1 MKRHQT
7 CLFFMAAA
15 AVFTACGTEPSPGPS
30 GLGDELGWI
39 EGSIDPDRGVVV
51 YRTSPIVAGLEDAPW
66 REQALTA
73 VTEDRNGS
81 AGTAAAANSIEFT
94 VECNGS
100 PTCADGF
107 IRPGAV
113 VNGCGAGVNSFE
125 LDVTVRSFF
134 TAGLSSAY
142 VEFIE
147 LNNVGVDGRAN
158 TNDAFEGADV
168 TPCNAD
174 PTPRNLTVGGAPV
187 NGTRGLYRYG
197 QLIANPTAPGG
208 APALAADT
216 ARWKFKNPGGI
227 IRFRA
232 RLVAEPCVGTCTP
245 ALHAPQFWQAEGAS
259 GAAVSASAEGDGVIY
274 LGGSFSYV
282 GPRTG
287 SAAAIGAV
295 GAPANAGRAI
305 LPWPAVEGGDV
316 FAIAPDGNGGAFLGG
331 TFTSVGGVARG
342 GLAHVNADGSLDSG
356 FAPVVTGTVRA
367 LAVAGGRVIVGG
379 TVTALNG
386 VSRSNLGAVNAIS
399 GATDLAWVADTNG
412 EVRALLVAG
421 SDLYV
426 GGAFTTVTSAP
437 PPAVVGAG
445 RIARLDVDNGDA
457 DATFSALVDV
467 EDGVVTSLAL
477 GQQIGSDPNERELFV
492 GGTFTTINGANTGGR
507 TGAGVTRQR
516 LAAINTV
523 ALDVRSFA
531 VAINADVNGVATL
544 GTTVFA
550 VGGFTTVNGVSRQ
563 RGAAF
568 TNSGTLLSW
577 RPNLNNTAFAIAVDG
592 GIVYIGGQFAARLL
606 AVNPSTA
613 AITPW
618 ASVGSNNNSLV
629 TVSAVN
635 AVAVTGSV
643 VHVGGRFRSAGGVPR
658 SGAAALDLTTGEATA
673 WAPLSSSQVVNG
685 MATLSNGDVVLGTAT
700 NVLRVREDG
709 TVQWSVN
716 VDAAARA
723 IAVDGA
729 DRVYVGGSFT
739 SINGVGR
746 VGLAALS
753 PGDGSVL
760 PWQADT
766 NPGGS
771 VRGLALFRGELYAG
785 GDFTSLQGN
794 GAFSQLAALSDASG
808 AAAVRDAWP
817 ANGGVQAVSAQ
828 RDAVFVGGNFTVID
842 GVSRTRLAAIDGT
855 NVTGFNVAPGQPVN
869 AIVALGN
876 NLHIGGAMQTVSG
889 ASCGRACT
897 VNTRGLSS
905 GSFNGAL
912 TGVVN
917 TVTVAGPFMFV
928 GGALVNST
936 VNGGGFRNSNV
947 VVLAD

>member
-1 MKRHQT
+1 MKRNQT
-7 CLFFMAAA
+7 RLLLVATAAA
-15 AVFTACGTEPSPGPS
+15 ITACGAEPLPGPS
-30 GLGDELGWI
+30 FIGDELGWI
-39 EGSIDPDRGVVV
+39 EGSIDPERGVVA
-51 YRTSPIVAGLEDAPW
+51 YRTSPVVAGLEAAPW

-81 AGTAAAANSIEFT
+81 AGTAAAANSIEFI

-113 VNGCGAGVNSFE
+113 VDGCGAGINSFE

-142 VEFIE
+142 LEFTDVSN
-147 LNNVGVDGRAN
+147 LGVDGRAN
-158 TNDAFEGADV
+158 TSDAFEGADV
-168 TPCNAD
+168 TPCNPD
-174 PTPRNLTVGGAPV
+174 PPPRNLSVGGAPV

-216 ARWKFKNPGGI
+216 ARWKFRNPGGI

-232 RLVAEPCVGTCTP
+232 RVVAEPCVGSCTP
-245 ALHAPQFWQAEGAS
+245 ALHAPQFWQAEGSS
-259 GAAVSASAEGDGVIY
+259 GATVSASAEGDGVIY
-274 LGGSFSYV
+274 LGGTFSYV

-287 SAAAIGAV
+287 AAAAIGAV

-305 LPWPAVEGGDV
+305 LPWPAIEGGDV
-316 FAIAPDGNGGAFLGG
+316 FAIAPDGNGGAFFGG

-356 FAPVVTGTVRA
+356 FAPVVSGSVRA
-367 LAVAGGRVIVGG
+367 LAVAGGQVIVGG
-379 TVTALNG
+379 AVTALNG
-386 VSRSNLGAVNAIS
+386 VSRANLGAVDAS
-399 GATDLAWVADTNG
+399 TGSTVPAWVADTNG
-412 EVRALLVAG
+412 EVRALLVVG

-437 PPAVVGAG
+437 PPSVVNAG
-445 RIARLDVDNGDA
+445 RIARLDVDNGDT

-467 EDGVVTSLAL
+467 ENGVVTSLAL
-477 GQQIGSDPNERELFV
+477 GGQIAGDPNERELFV
-492 GGTFTTINGANTGGR
+492 GGTFTTINGSNTGGR
-507 TGAGVTRQR
+507 NGVGVTRQR
-516 LAAINTV
+516 LATINTV
-523 ALDVRSFA
+523 ALDVRSFSA
-531 VAINADVNGVATL
+531 TINSDVNGVAVVAS
-544 GTTVFA
+544 TVFA
-550 VGGFTTVNGVSRQ
+550 VGGFTSVNGLSRQ

-568 TNSGTLLSW
+568 TTGGTLLSW
-577 RPNLNNTAFAIAVDG
+577 RPNLNNTAFAVAVDG
-592 GIVYIGGQFAARLL
+592 NVVYIGGQFAARLI
-606 AVNPSTA
+606 AVNPTTA

-635 AVAVTGSV
+635 AVAVTGST
-643 VHVGGRFRSAGGVPR
+643 VHVGGRFRSAGGSPR
-658 SGAAALDLTTGEATA
+658 LGAAALDLTTGAATD
-673 WAPLSSSQVVNG
+673 WAPLGAAQVVNG
-685 MATLSNGDVVLGTAT
+685 MATLSNGDVILAT
-700 NVLRVREDG
+700 NTTVLRANEDG
-709 TVQWSVN
+709 SVHWSV
-716 VDAAARA
+716 VVAGAARA
-723 IAVDGA
+723 LTVDGA
-729 DRVYVGGSFT
+729 DRIYVGGSFT
-739 SINGVGR
+739 TINGAAR

-753 PGDGSVL
+753 PADGAVL

-771 VRGLALFRGELYAG
+771 VRGLSLFRGEIYAG

-794 GAFSQLAALSDASG
+794 GVFSQFAAISDASG
-808 AAAVRDAWP
+808 AAVVRKAWP
-817 ANGGVQAVSAQ
+817 TNGSVLAVAAQ
-828 RDAVFVGGNFTVID
+828 RDAVFVGGNFTAID

-855 NVTGFNVAPGQPVN
+855 NVTTFNVAPGQPVN
-869 AIVALGN
+869 ALVALGN

-897 VNTRGLSS
+897 VNTRGLAS
-905 GSFNGAL
+905 GNFNGAL
-912 TGVVN
+912 SGVVN